1 MQLGRYK
8 TANMQTLIDVAMNEE
23 WSMNREE
30 TSKSFFCY
38 EG

>member
-23 WSMNREE
+23 WSMNWED
-30 TSKSFFCY
+30 F
-38 EG
+38 